1 MACPICKNN
10 QYSQTLFIKDYEYN
24 INSSEKYLN
33 CSSCKL
39 IFRERYIE
47 EKDEE
52 ILYEKSEY
60 TPVKGGIIYD
70 FLKKI
75 NAYYEKK
82 VIFKHIFNGKP
93 DKDITVL
100 DIACGKGYLLRVLKE
115 NKNIN
120 CFGIDINATKNT
132 DNIKYI
138 QSSYKNL
145 KTIKKIDADI
155 IIINNFIEH
164 VEDLK
169 HIFDIINSL
178 KKDSIFIIITPDSD
192 SKSRIFFKNCWS
204 GYHAP
209 RHKMIFNISNIE
221 QAFSKCK
228 SIDLKSHKIHD
239 PFTNII
245 SFINLY
251 KELKNSFSLLI
262 LLKLI
267 ISPIFIFTNFM
278 NKNRIIMIMKKN
290 K

>member
-1 MACPICKNN
+1 MVCPICKNN

-24 INSSEKYLN
+24 INSREKYLN
-33 CSSCKL
+33 CSSCNL
-39 IFRERYIE
+39 IYRDSYIE

-52 ILYEKSEY
+52 ILYSKSEY
-60 TPVKGGIIYD
+60 TPVKGGFIYD
-70 FLKKI
+70 FLKTI

-82 VIFKHIFNGKP
+82 VILKHVFNGKP
-93 DKDITVL
+93 DKKTTVL
-100 DIACGKGYLLRVLKE
+100 DIACGKGYLLRVLKK
-115 NKNIN
+115 NTNIN
-120 CFGIDINATKNT
+120 CFGIDINTTKNT
-132 DNIKYI
+132 DGVQYI

-145 KTIKKIDADI
+145 RAIKKINADI

-169 HIFDIINSL
+169 HIFDIINSV
-178 KKDSIFIIITPDSD
+178 KKDSIFIIITPNSD
-192 SKSRIFFKNCWS
+192 SKARVFFKNCWS

-221 QAFSKCK
+221 QAFNKCK
-228 SIDLKSHKIHD
+228 SIDIESHKMHD

-245 SFINLY
+245 SVINLY

-262 LLKLI
+262 FLKLI
-267 ISPIFIFTNFM
+267 ISPIFIFTNLM
-278 NKNRIIMIMKKN
+278 NKNRIVLIIKKN